1 MIVFAIGLTGLA
13 GLGAFYVV
21 LSQLYYICQPSE
33 VLILAGLRRRTGSG
47 RAVGYRTV
55 RGGSAIRI
63 PVLEEVMRLDLS
75 NMIIDLKVDNAYSKG
90 GIPLNVAGVAN
101 IKICGEEPGI
111 HNAIERLIGKSQ
123 DQIRHIAKETL
134 EGNLRGV
141 MASLTPEQLNEDK
154 VTFARTLL
162 EEAEDDLQRL
172 GLVLDTLQIQNI
184 SDDVRYLDSIGR
196 KQLVEL
202 QRDSRIAEAEA
213 ASQSAVK
220 QAENKRITSLRRL
233 DKELAI
239 ATANSEKR
247 IKDALTRRD
256 AVVAEVEAEV
266 GAELARAEAE
276 LPVQE
281 ERIKQ
286 VIQQLEADVI
296 APAESQCQ
304 TMVAEAKG
312 QAATIVEQGRSQ
324 AEGLRELVQS
334 LKRSGDD
341 AKRLFLLQKLEPLL
355 TMLSGTV
362 GEIEVEEVTLIG
374 ERQGQVNLSLA
385 TLLKQLQDSTGIRL
399 MQGAERNTEPSSQ
412 ELPAPPPPRPPA
424 AGERRWGRDSGR

>member
-1 MIVFAIGLTGLA
+1 MFFAVGLTGAA
-13 GLGAFYVV
+13 GLWAFVV
-21 LSQLYYICQPSE
+21 LLRQLYYICQPSE
-33 VLILAGLRRRTGSG
+33 VLIFAGLGKTTGDG
-47 RAVGYRTV
+47 RKVGYRTV
-55 RGGSAIRI
+55 RGGSALRI

-75 NMIIDLKVDNAYSKG
+75 NMIIELRVENAYSKG

-101 IKICGEEPGI
+101 IKISGDEPGI

-123 DQIRHIAKETL
+123 DDIRHIAKETL

-154 VTFARTLL
+154 ITFARTLL
-162 EEAEDDLQRL
+162 EEAEDDLQKL

-202 QRDSRIAEAEA
+202 KRDSRIAEAEA
-213 ASQSAVK
+213 TSQSAVK
-220 QAENKRITSLRRL
+220 QAENARITSLRRL

-239 ATANSEKR
+239 ATANAQKR

-256 AVVAEVEAEV
+256 ALIAEVDAQV

-286 VIQQLEADVI
+286 VMQQLEADVI
-296 APAESQCQ
+296 APAESECE
-304 TMVAEAKG
+304 TMMADAKG
-312 QAATIVEQGRSQ
+312 AAASIVEQGRSQ
-324 AEGLRELVQS
+324 AEGLQELVTS
-334 LKRSGDD
+334 LKRSGSD

-355 TMLSGTV
+355 TMLSDTV
-362 GEIEVEEVTLIG
+362 QPIEVEEVSLIG
-374 ERQGQVNLSLA
+374 ERDGQMNLSIA
-385 TLLKQLQDSTGIRL
+385 TLLRQLQDSTGLRL
-399 MQGAERNTEPSSQ
+399 PNAIEKASIDQPLTSGSEPTSS
-412 ELPAPPPPRPPA
+412 
-424 AGERRWGRDSGR
+424 

>member
-1 MIVFAIGLTGLA
+1 MFVAIGLTGAA
-13 GLGAFYVV
+13 GLWAFILL

-33 VLILAGLRRRTGSG
+33 VLIFAGLRRRTGSG
-47 RAVGYRTV
+47 QTVGYRTV
-55 RGGSAIRI
+55 RGGSALRI

-75 NMIIDLKVDNAYSKG
+75 NMIIDLRVENAYSKG
-90 GIPLNVAGVAN
+90 GIPLNVSGVAN
-101 IKICGEEPGI
+101 IKISGDEPGI

-123 DQIRHIAKETL
+123 DEIRHIAKETL

-141 MASLTPEQLNEDK
+141 MSSLTPEQLNEDK

-202 QRDSRIAEAEA
+202 KRDSRIAEAEA
-213 ASQSAVK
+213 KSQSAVK
-220 QAENKRITSLRRL
+220 QAENQRITDLRRL
-233 DKELAI
+233 DKDLAI
-239 ATANSEKR
+239 ATANAEKR
-247 IKDALTRRD
+247 TTDALTRR
-256 AVVAEVEAEV
+256 AALVAEVEASV

-276 LPVQE
+276 LPVQT

-286 VIQQLEADVI
+286 VTEQLQADIV
-296 APAESQCQ
+296 APAESECQ
-304 TMVAEAKG
+304 TMMAEAKG
-312 QAATIVEQGRSQ
+312 EAATIIEQGRSQ
-324 AEGLRELVQS
+324 AEGLRDLVES

-355 TMLSGTV
+355 TMLSDTV
-362 GEIEVEEVTLIG
+362 QPVEVEEVSLVGEKSGGSTLTI
-374 ERQGQVNLSLA
+374 A
-385 TLLKQLQDSTGIRL
+385 TLLKQLQQSTGLQLPIKS
-399 MQGAERNTEPSSQ
+399 AESS
-412 ELPAPPPPRPPA
+412 
-424 AGERRWGRDSGR
+424 DSVD

>member
-1 MIVFAIGLTGLA
+1 MFFAVGLTGAA
-13 GLGAFYVV
+13 GLWAFVV
-21 LSQLYYICQPSE
+21 LLRQLYYICQPSE
-33 VLILAGLRRRTGSG
+33 VLIFAGLGKTTGDG
-47 RAVGYRTV
+47 RKVGYRTV
-55 RGGSAIRI
+55 RGGSALRI

-75 NMIIDLKVDNAYSKG
+75 NMIIELRVENAYSKG

-101 IKICGEEPGI
+101 IKISGDEPGI

-123 DQIRHIAKETL
+123 DEIRHIAKETL

-154 VTFARTLL
+154 ITFARTLL
-162 EEAEDDLQRL
+162 EEAEDDLQKL

-202 QRDSRIAEAEA
+202 KRDSRIAEAEA
-213 ASQSAVK
+213 TSQSAVK
-220 QAENKRITSLRRL
+220 QAENARITSLRRL
-233 DKELAI
+233 DKELAV
-239 ATANSEKR
+239 ATANAQKR

-256 AVVAEVEAEV
+256 ALVAEVEAQV

-286 VIQQLEADVI
+286 VMQQLEADVI
-296 APAESQCQ
+296 APAESECE
-304 TMVAEAKG
+304 TMMADAKG
-312 QAATIVEQGRSQ
+312 AAASIVEQGRSQ
-324 AEGLRELVQS
+324 AEGLQELVTS
-334 LKRSGDD
+334 LKRSGSD

-355 TMLSGTV
+355 TMLSDTV
-362 GEIEVEEVTLIG
+362 QPIEVEEVSLIG
-374 ERQGQVNLSLA
+374 ERDGQMNLSIA
-385 TLLKQLQDSTGIRL
+385 TLLRQLQDSTGLRL
-399 MQGAERNTEPSSQ
+399 PSSSDQSAPTQTTQSSAGGSNQ
-412 ELPAPPPPRPPA
+412 E
-424 AGERRWGRDSGR
+424 